1 MIEDRPNERIVGVDL
16 QAEMRKAY
24 LDYAMTVIVAR
35 ALPDVR
41 DGLKPVQRRI
51 LWTMHEMGL
60 RSDRPYRKCAAIVGD
75 VMGKY
80 HPHGDVAI
88 YDALARFA
96 QDFTM
101 RYPPIQ
107 GQGNFG
113 CFAGDTKV
121 ELVNGEQR
129 TFVELVEMVHRGV
142 RAEVFTVDAH
152 RNVRI
157 KPLRAPRLVKRNDA
171 VVKVTLA
178 AGQEIVCTPDHRF
191 MLRDGTYRE
200 AGKLKAKD
208 QLMPFA
214 RTAIPERLHRTGA
227 FPIPANLS
235 QAVTSVAPAG
245 RADVYDLTVDVTQ
258 NFALAAGI
266 FVHNSIDDDPPAAM
280 RYCVAADT
288 LVRTARG
295 TLPIADIAGAA
306 RPESD
311 TDVDLVVS
319 DRRGSPVRATKVFH
333 SGSHPTLRM
342 TTREGH
348 TLIGTR
354 NHPVL
359 TIQSIAG
366 VPMLIWRLLDE
377 IAPGDRVAML
387 RRPTEST
394 GTELTPRELALAT
407 LAGGM
412 VSEGWASETRAG
424 FNNLDRAYFDAVT
437 TAYTEVVGGRSYS
450 YSRTI
455 KSSNLLHELDVHN
468 LTALKA
474 SPLAEM
480 VGIRSAEKRVP
491 AFVWAGSPGFKAAF
505 LRALFEG
512 DGSSSLLRG
521 HRGNA
526 IQVSYSTRSE
536 RLASGV
542 QQLLLEFGV
551 VSKLCHYEDGEIKV
565 IMTNRRDARL
575 FSSRVGFRGA
585 KQGKLEREL
594 AGIPLTSSALS
605 QDAVPFVADYV
616 RGEPMAHWTDREWLR
631 KHNIDRVERWERDR
645 DEILAHITNDE
656 VRRVIEPLVD
666 GTYYYATV
674 ASIDDAGVQPVY
686 SLRVGSDDHSFI
698 SNGFVSHNTEARPA
712 AIAAELL
719 ADIEKETVDWYPNY
733 DNRHQQPSVL
743 PARVP
748 SLLINGSTGIA
759 VGMASNIP
767 PHNLREVTEAV
778 KRLVDDAELTND
790 DLCETVL
797 GPDFP
802 GGGVIYRFEEQKN
815 VETGAAERVDAIRR
829 AYANGRGRILM
840 RAKANREEGKGGREY
855 IIVTELPYAVN
866 KASLIEKIAELVTSK
881 RMGGISDIRD
891 ESDRDGMRIV
901 IEIKRDDNYERV
913 LNNLYKH
920 TAMQS
925 AFNLNMLAL
934 VDSSPKTLSLK
945 DVLQHFIDYRKQVI
959 KRRTEFD
966 LSKAKDRA
974 HILEGFKIALDNIDE
989 IVKTIRA
996 SKTPDTALANLREKF
1011 SLSEVQAKAILEMQ
1025 LRRLTGLERQKI
1037 EDEYRE
1043 TITLIAEL
1051 ESILGNPRKISFL
1064 IKQDMDELTEKYG
1077 DDRRTKILDDL
1088 NRQLTD
1094 QDLVADED
1102 VVISLST
1109 RNYVKRMPLSTYK
1122 AQHRGGR
1129 GVIGMST
1136 RDEDDVD
1143 HLVVARN
1150 HDRLYVFTDRGRVF
1164 ALKVFELPDASRTAK
1179 GTPIQNILEAMQTGE
1194 RVSALIAIRDGST
1207 APYLVMAT
1215 RKGFLKK
1222 TPLSEYLNVRRAGLI
1237 AIELR
1242 KDDQLA
1248 WVAGAGDK
1256 DRIVLATRKG
1266 KAVTFKATDARPM
1279 GRQTQGVTGIRL
1291 AKGDEVIGMGV
1302 VSARTEVLSV
1312 TENGYGKR
1320 TAVADF
1326 PTHNRGGQGV
1336 ILASVT
1342 AKTGNV
1348 AAIQVIDEKSEEIL
1362 LISTNGVV
1370 IRVPIE
1376 QIRVLGRATQGV
1388 KVMVTGEAKIASIA
1402 TFATT
1407 RQSPTGSGPP
1417 TT

>member
-1 MIEDRPNERIVGVDL
+1 MGVEL
-16 QAEMRKAY
+16 ETEMRKAY

-60 RSDRPYRKCAAIVGD
+60 RSDRPFRKSAAIVGD

-80 HPHGDVAI
+80 HPHGDVPI

-113 CFAGDTKV
+113 CFSGETKV

-142 RAEVFTVDAH
+142 RAEVFTLDAH

-157 KPLRAPRLVKRNDA
+157 KPLRAPRLVKRNDP
-171 VVKVTLA
+171 VVKVTLVSGA
-178 AGQEIVCTPDHRF
+178 EIICTPDHRF

-227 FPIPANLS
+227 FPIPASLS
-235 QAVTSVAPAG
+235 QTVTSVAPAG

-258 NFALAAGI
+258 NFALAAGV
-266 FVHNSIDDDPPAAM
+266 FVHNSIDDDPPAHM
-280 RYCVAADT
+280 RYCCVGDS
-288 LVRTARG
+288 LVRTVNG
-295 TLPIADIAGAA
+295 TRCLDSFVPDA
-306 RPESD
+306 PPMSD
-311 TDVDLVVS
+311 TDIDAEVL
-319 DRRGSPVRATKVFH
+319 DRLGAPVRASKFFH
-333 SGSHPTLRM
+333 SGTHPTLRVR
-342 TTREGH
+342 TREGYEL
-348 TLIGTR
+348 TGTT

-359 TIQSIAG
+359 TLQSVAG
-366 VPMLIWRLLDE
+366 VPMLVWKLLE
-377 IAPGDRVAML
+377 ETSPGDRVALL
-387 RRPTEST
+387 RRPVAAPAA
-394 GTELTPRELALAT
+394 ELTPRELALAT

-412 VSEGWASETRAG
+412 VSEGWASADRAG
-424 FNNLDRAYFDAVT
+424 FNNLDQEYAAAVT
-437 TAYTEVVGGRSYS
+437 TAYDDIVGGARYA

-455 KSSNLLHELDVHN
+455 KSGNLLHELDVQN

-474 SPLAEM
+474 SPIAEM
-480 VGIRSAEKRVP
+480 VGLRSADKRVP
-491 AFVWAGSPGFKAAF
+491 SFVWSGSPAFKAAF

-512 DGSSSLLRG
+512 DGSSSLLRPRVG
-521 HRGNA
+521 VA
-526 IQVSYSTRSE
+526 IQISYSTRSQ
-536 RLASGV
+536 RLATEV

-551 VSKLCHYEDGEIKV
+551 VSKQCHYDDGEIKV
-565 IMTNRRDARL
+565 VITNRRDARL
-575 FSSRVGFRGA
+575 FAKNVGFHGA
-585 KQGKLEREL
+585 KQAKLESEL
-594 AGIPLTSSALS
+594 AQIPLASTAMST
-605 QDAVPFVADYV
+605 DAVPFVAEYV
-616 RGEPMAHWTDREWLR
+616 RGERMARWTDREWLK
-631 KHNIDRVERWERDR
+631 KHNIDRIERWERDR
-645 DEILAHITNDE
+645 EEILAHLTNDE

-666 GTYYYATV
+666 GAYYYATV
-674 ASIDDAGVQPVY
+674 ATVEDAGLQPVY
-686 SLRVGSDDHSFI
+686 SLRVDTDDHCFI
-698 SNGFVSHNTEARPA
+698 TNGFVSHNTEARPA
-712 AIAAELL
+712 AIAADLL

-733 DNRHQQPSVL
+733 DNRHMQPTVL

-748 SLLINGSTGIA
+748 NLLVNGSTGIA

-767 PHNLREVTEAV
+767 PHNLREVAEAT
-778 KRLVDDAELTND
+778 KRLVDDPELTNN

-815 VETGAAERVDAIRR
+815 IETGATERVDAIRR

-840 RAKANREEGKGGREY
+840 RAKAHVEDGKGGRQSV
-855 IIVTELPYAVN
+855 IVTELPYAVN
-866 KASLIEKIAELVTSK
+866 KATLIEKIADLVQTK
-881 RMGGISDIRD
+881 RLAGISDIRD
-891 ESDRDGMRIV
+891 ESDREGMRVV
-901 IEIKRDDNYERV
+901 IEVKRDDNAERV

-945 DVLQHFIDYRKQVI
+945 DVLQHYIDYRKQVI

-966 LSKAKDRA
+966 LGKAKERA
-974 HILEGFKIALDNIDE
+974 HLLEGFKIALDNIDE
-989 IVKTIRA
+989 VVKTIRA
-996 SKTPDTALANLREKF
+996 SKSPETALANLREKF
-1011 SLSEVQAKAILEMQ
+1011 ELSEAQAKAILEMQ

-1043 TITLIAEL
+1043 TIKLIAEL
-1051 ESILGNPRKISFL
+1051 ESILGNARKILFL
-1064 IKQDMDELTEKYG
+1064 IKQDMDELATKYG
-1077 DDRRTKILDDL
+1077 DERRTKILDDL
-1088 NRQLTD
+1088 NRELTD

-1102 VVISLST
+1102 VVITVSS

-1129 GVIGMST
+1129 GVIGMAT
-1136 RDEDDVD
+1136 RDEDDVE

-1179 GTPIQNILEAMQTGE
+1179 GTPIQNILEAMQSGE
-1194 RVSALIAIRDGST
+1194 RVSALIAIREG
-1207 APYLVMAT
+1207 AGVPHLVMAT
-1215 RKGFLKK
+1215 RKGFVKK
-1222 TPLSEYLNVRRAGLI
+1222 TPLADYGNVRRAGLI
-1237 AIELR
+1237 AIALR
-1242 KDDQLA
+1242 KDDKLA
-1248 WVAGAGDK
+1248 WVAAVGDK
-1256 DRIVLATRKG
+1256 DRIVIATRKG
-1266 KAVTFKATDARPM
+1266 KAITFKATDARPM

-1291 AKGDEVIGMGV
+1291 SKGDEVIGMGV
-1302 VSARTEVLSV
+1302 VNARSEVLSV

-1320 TAVADF
+1320 TKFEDF

-1336 ILASVT
+1336 ILASIT

-1348 AAIQVIDEKSEEIL
+1348 AAIQVIDEKSEEVL
-1362 LISTNGVV
+1362 LISTTGVV
-1370 IRVPIE
+1370 IRVPMD

-1388 KVMVTGEAKIASIA
+1388 KVMATGEAKIASIA
-1402 TFATT
+1402 TFATA
-1407 RQSPTGSGPP
+1407 RPSQAGAGVQNS
-1417 TT
+1417 

>member
-1 MIEDRPNERIVGVDL
+1 MIEGPNNKERIVNIDL
-16 QAEMRKAY
+16 QVEMRKAY

-60 RSDRPYRKCAAIVGD
+60 RSDRPFRKSAAIVGD

-80 HPHGDVAI
+80 HPHGDVPI

-142 RAEVFTVDAH
+142 RAEIFTVDAH

-157 KPLRAPRLVKRNDA
+157 KPLRAPRLVKRNDT
-171 VVKVTLA
+171 VVKVTLV

-200 AGKLKAKD
+200 AAKLKAKD
-208 QLMPFA
+208 RLMPFA

-227 FPIPANLS
+227 FPIPASLS
-235 QAVTSVAPAG
+235 QVVASVAPAG
-245 RADVYDLTVDVTQ
+245 KADVYDLTVDVTQ

-280 RYCVAADT
+280 RY
-288 LVRTARG
+288 
-295 TLPIADIAGAA
+295 
-306 RPESD
+306 
-311 TDVDLVVS
+311 
-319 DRRGSPVRATKVFH
+319 
-333 SGSHPTLRM
+333 
-342 TTREGH
+342 
-348 TLIGTR
+348 
-354 NHPVL
+354 
-359 TIQSIAG
+359 
-366 VPMLIWRLLDE
+366 
-377 IAPGDRVAML
+377 
-387 RRPTEST
+387 
-394 GTELTPRELALAT
+394 
-407 LAGGM
+407 
-412 VSEGWASETRAG
+412 
-424 FNNLDRAYFDAVT
+424 
-437 TAYTEVVGGRSYS
+437 
-450 YSRTI
+450 
-455 KSSNLLHELDVHN
+455 
-468 LTALKA
+468 
-474 SPLAEM
+474 
-480 VGIRSAEKRVP
+480 
-491 AFVWAGSPGFKAAF
+491 
-505 LRALFEG
+505 
-512 DGSSSLLRG
+512 
-521 HRGNA
+521 
-526 IQVSYSTRSE
+526 
-536 RLASGV
+536 
-542 QQLLLEFGV
+542 
-551 VSKLCHYEDGEIKV
+551 
-565 IMTNRRDARL
+565 
-575 FSSRVGFRGA
+575 
-585 KQGKLEREL
+585 
-594 AGIPLTSSALS
+594 
-605 QDAVPFVADYV
+605 
-616 RGEPMAHWTDREWLR
+616 
-631 KHNIDRVERWERDR
+631 
-645 DEILAHITNDE
+645 
-656 VRRVIEPLVD
+656 
-666 GTYYYATV
+666 
-674 ASIDDAGVQPVY
+674 
-686 SLRVGSDDHSFI
+686 
-698 SNGFVSHNTEARPA
+698 TEARPA

-733 DNRHQQPSVL
+733 DNRHVQPTVL

-748 SLLINGSTGIA
+748 NLLVNGSTGIA

-767 PHNLREVTEAV
+767 PHNLGEVTAAV
-778 KRLVDDAELTND
+778 KRLVDDPELTND

-802 GGGVIYRFEEQKN
+802 GGGLIYRFEEQKN

-829 AYANGRGRILM
+829 AYSNGRGRILM
-840 RAKANREEGKGGREY
+840 RAKASREEGKGGREY
-855 IIVTELPYAVN
+855 IIISELPYAVN
-866 KASLIEKIAELVTSK
+866 KAALIEKIADLVTSK
-881 RMGGISDIRD
+881 RMAGISDIRD
-891 ESDRDGMRIV
+891 ESDRDGMRVV

-925 AFNLNMLAL
+925 SFNLNMLAL
-934 VDSSPKTLSLK
+934 VDSSPKTLGLK

-966 LSKAKDRA
+966 LTKAKDRA

-1011 SLSEVQAKAILEMQ
+1011 SLSEIQAKAILEMQ
-1025 LRRLTGLERQKI
+1025 LRRLTGLERQKV

-1051 ESILGNPRKISFL
+1051 ESILGNPRKILFL
-1064 IKQDMDELTEKYG
+1064 IKQDMDELAAKYG

-1088 NRQLTD
+1088 NRELTD

-1150 HDRLYVFTDRGRVF
+1150 HDRLHVFTDRGRVF
-1164 ALKVFELPDASRTAK
+1164 ALKVFEIPDASRTAK
-1179 GTPIQNILEAMQTGE
+1179 GTPIQNILEAMQSGE

-1215 RKGFLKK
+1215 RRGFVKK
-1222 TPLSEYLNVRRAGLI
+1222 TPLSEYGNVRRAGLI

-1256 DRIVLATRKG
+1256 DRIVLATKKG

-1320 TAVADF
+1320 TEVDDF

-1370 IRVPIE
+1370 IRVPID

-1388 KVMVTGEAKIASIA
+1388 KVMATGEAKIASIA
-1402 TFATT
+1402 TFATS
-1407 RQSPTGSGPP
+1407 RPSQPGLGLAQN
-1417 TT
+1417 

>member
-1 MIEDRPNERIVGVDL
+1 VIEGPNNERIVGVEL
-16 QAEMRKAY
+16 ETEMRKAY

-60 RSDRPYRKCAAIVGD
+60 RSDRPFRKSAAIVGD

-80 HPHGDVAI
+80 HPHGDVPI

-142 RAEVFTVDAH
+142 RAEVFTLDAH

-157 KPLRAPRLVKRNDA
+157 KPLRAPRLVRRDDPI
-171 VVKVTLA
+171 VKVTLVSGA
-178 AGQEIVCTPDHRF
+178 EILCTPDHRF

-200 AGKLKAKD
+200 ASKLKAKD

-227 FPIPANLS
+227 FPIPASLS
-235 QAVTSVAPAG
+235 QAVISVAPTG

-258 NFALAAGI
+258 NFALAAGV
-266 FVHNSIDDDPPAAM
+266 FVHNSIDDDPPAHM
-280 RYCVAADT
+280 RY
-288 LVRTARG
+288 
-295 TLPIADIAGAA
+295 
-306 RPESD
+306 
-311 TDVDLVVS
+311 
-319 DRRGSPVRATKVFH
+319 
-333 SGSHPTLRM
+333 
-342 TTREGH
+342 
-348 TLIGTR
+348 
-354 NHPVL
+354 
-359 TIQSIAG
+359 
-366 VPMLIWRLLDE
+366 
-377 IAPGDRVAML
+377 
-387 RRPTEST
+387 
-394 GTELTPRELALAT
+394 
-407 LAGGM
+407 
-412 VSEGWASETRAG
+412 
-424 FNNLDRAYFDAVT
+424 
-437 TAYTEVVGGRSYS
+437 
-450 YSRTI
+450 
-455 KSSNLLHELDVHN
+455 
-468 LTALKA
+468 
-474 SPLAEM
+474 
-480 VGIRSAEKRVP
+480 
-491 AFVWAGSPGFKAAF
+491 
-505 LRALFEG
+505 
-512 DGSSSLLRG
+512 
-521 HRGNA
+521 
-526 IQVSYSTRSE
+526 
-536 RLASGV
+536 
-542 QQLLLEFGV
+542 
-551 VSKLCHYEDGEIKV
+551 
-565 IMTNRRDARL
+565 
-575 FSSRVGFRGA
+575 
-585 KQGKLEREL
+585 
-594 AGIPLTSSALS
+594 
-605 QDAVPFVADYV
+605 
-616 RGEPMAHWTDREWLR
+616 
-631 KHNIDRVERWERDR
+631 
-645 DEILAHITNDE
+645 
-656 VRRVIEPLVD
+656 
-666 GTYYYATV
+666 
-674 ASIDDAGVQPVY
+674 
-686 SLRVGSDDHSFI
+686 
-698 SNGFVSHNTEARPA
+698 TEARPA
-712 AIAAELL
+712 AIAADLL

-733 DNRHQQPSVL
+733 DNRHLQPTVL

-748 SLLINGSTGIA
+748 NLLVNGSTGIA

-767 PHNLREVTEAV
+767 PHNLREVTAAV
-778 KRLVDDAELTND
+778 KRLVDDPELTND

-815 VETGAAERVDAIRR
+815 IETGAPERVDAIRR

-840 RAKANREEGKGGREY
+840 RAKAHVEDGKGGRQS
-855 IIVTELPYAVN
+855 IVVTELPYAVN
-866 KASLIEKIAELVTSK
+866 KASLIEKIADLVQAK
-881 RMGGISDIRD
+881 RLAGISDIRD
-891 ESDRDGMRIV
+891 ESDREGMRVV
-901 IEIKRDDNYERV
+901 IEVKRDDNAERV

-945 DVLQHFIDYRKQVI
+945 DVLQHYIDYRKQVI

-966 LSKAKDRA
+966 LGRAKERA
-974 HILEGFKIALDNIDE
+974 HVLEGFKIALDHIDE

-1011 SLSEVQAKAILEMQ
+1011 ELSEIQAKAILEMQ
-1025 LRRLTGLERQKI
+1025 LRRLTGLERQKV

-1043 TITLIAEL
+1043 TIKLISEL
-1051 ESILGNPRKISFL
+1051 ESVLGNPRKIVFL
-1064 IKQDMDELTEKYG
+1064 IRQDMDELATKYG
-1077 DDRRTKILDDL
+1077 DDRRTKLLDDL
-1088 NRQLTD
+1088 NRELTD

-1102 VVISLST
+1102 VVITVSD

-1136 RDEDDVD
+1136 RDEDDVE

-1164 ALKVFELPDASRTAK
+1164 ALKAFELPDASRTAK

-1194 RVSALIAIRDGST
+1194 RVSALIAIRDGAA

-1215 RKGFLKK
+1215 RKGFVKK
-1222 TPLSEYLNVRRAGLI
+1222 TPLADYGNVRRAGLI
-1237 AIELR
+1237 AIALR

-1248 WVAGAGDK
+1248 WVAAAGDK

-1266 KAVTFKATDARPM
+1266 KAITFKATDARPM
-1279 GRQTQGVTGIRL
+1279 GRQTQGVTGVRL

-1302 VSARTEVLSV
+1302 VTARTEVLSV

-1320 TAVADF
+1320 TKVEDF

-1336 ILASVT
+1336 ALAAIS
-1342 AKTGNV
+1342 ARTGNV
-1348 AAIQVIDEKSEEIL
+1348 AAIQVIDEKSEEVL

-1370 IRVPIE
+1370 IRVPME

-1388 KVMVTGEAKIASIA
+1388 KVMATGEAKIASIA
-1402 TFATT
+1402 TFAMNRPSQPGLGLQKT
-1407 RQSPTGSGPP
+1407 
-1417 TT
+1417 

>member
-1 MIEDRPNERIVGVDL
+1 VIEGPKNERIVGIEL
-16 QAEMRKAY
+16 ETEMRKAY

-60 RSDRPYRKCAAIVGD
+60 RNDRPFRKSAAIVGD

-80 HPHGDVAI
+80 HPHGDVPI

-113 CFAGDTKV
+113 CFSGDTKV

-157 KPLRAPRLVKRNDA
+157 KPLRAPRLVKRNDP
-171 VVKVTLA
+171 VVKVTLVSGA
-178 AGQEIVCTPDHRF
+178 EIVCTPDHRF

-200 AGKLKAKD
+200 ASKLKAKD

-227 FPIPANLS
+227 FPIPASLS
-235 QAVTSVAPAG
+235 QIVSALAPAG
-245 RADVYDLTVDVTQ
+245 RADVYDLTVDVTS
-258 NFALAAGI
+258 NFALAAGV
-266 FVHNSIDDDPPAAM
+266 FVHNSIDDDPPAHM
-280 RYCVAADT
+280 RY
-288 LVRTARG
+288 
-295 TLPIADIAGAA
+295 
-306 RPESD
+306 
-311 TDVDLVVS
+311 
-319 DRRGSPVRATKVFH
+319 
-333 SGSHPTLRM
+333 
-342 TTREGH
+342 
-348 TLIGTR
+348 
-354 NHPVL
+354 
-359 TIQSIAG
+359 
-366 VPMLIWRLLDE
+366 
-377 IAPGDRVAML
+377 
-387 RRPTEST
+387 
-394 GTELTPRELALAT
+394 
-407 LAGGM
+407 
-412 VSEGWASETRAG
+412 
-424 FNNLDRAYFDAVT
+424 
-437 TAYTEVVGGRSYS
+437 
-450 YSRTI
+450 
-455 KSSNLLHELDVHN
+455 
-468 LTALKA
+468 
-474 SPLAEM
+474 
-480 VGIRSAEKRVP
+480 
-491 AFVWAGSPGFKAAF
+491 
-505 LRALFEG
+505 
-512 DGSSSLLRG
+512 
-521 HRGNA
+521 
-526 IQVSYSTRSE
+526 
-536 RLASGV
+536 
-542 QQLLLEFGV
+542 
-551 VSKLCHYEDGEIKV
+551 
-565 IMTNRRDARL
+565 
-575 FSSRVGFRGA
+575 
-585 KQGKLEREL
+585 
-594 AGIPLTSSALS
+594 
-605 QDAVPFVADYV
+605 
-616 RGEPMAHWTDREWLR
+616 
-631 KHNIDRVERWERDR
+631 
-645 DEILAHITNDE
+645 
-656 VRRVIEPLVD
+656 
-666 GTYYYATV
+666 
-674 ASIDDAGVQPVY
+674 
-686 SLRVGSDDHSFI
+686 
-698 SNGFVSHNTEARPA
+698 TEARPA

-733 DNRHQQPSVL
+733 DNRHMQPTVL

-748 SLLINGSTGIA
+748 NLLVNGSTGIA

-767 PHNLREVTEAV
+767 PHNLREVAEAV
-778 KRLVDDAELTND
+778 KRLVDDPDLTND

-802 GGGVIYRFEEQKN
+802 GGGVIYRLEEQKN
-815 VETGAAERVDAIRR
+815 IETGATERVDAIRR

-840 RAKANREEGKGGREY
+840 RAKAHVEDGKGGRQS

-866 KASLIEKIAELVTSK
+866 KATLIEKIADLVQSK
-881 RMGGISDIRD
+881 RLAGISDIRD
-891 ESDRDGMRIV
+891 ESDREGMRV
-901 IEIKRDDNYERV
+901 AIEVKRDDNAERV

-945 DVLQHFIDYRKQVI
+945 DVLQHYIDYRKQVI

-966 LSKAKDRA
+966 LGKAQERA
-974 HILEGFKIALDNIDE
+974 HLLEGFKIALDHIDE

-996 SKTPDTALANLREKF
+996 SKSPETALANLREQF
-1011 SLSEVQAKAILEMQ
+1011 ELSELQAKAILEMQ
-1025 LRRLTGLERQKI
+1025 LRRLTGLERQKV

-1043 TITLIAEL
+1043 TIKLIAEL
-1051 ESILGNPRKISFL
+1051 ESILGNAKKIVFL
-1064 IKQDMDELTEKYG
+1064 IKQDMDELSAKYG

-1088 NRQLTD
+1088 NRELTD

-1102 VVISLST
+1102 VVITVSS

-1129 GVIGMST
+1129 GVIGMAT
-1136 RDEDDVD
+1136 RDEDDVE

-1179 GTPIQNILEAMQTGE
+1179 GTPIQNILEAMQSGE
-1194 RVSALIAIRDGST
+1194 RVSALIAIREGGSV
-1207 APYLVMAT
+1207 PHLVMAT
-1215 RKGFLKK
+1215 RKGFVKK
-1222 TPLSEYLNVRRAGLI
+1222 TPLSDYGNVRRAGLI
-1237 AIELR
+1237 AILLR
-1242 KDDQLA
+1242 KDDKLA
-1248 WVAGAGDK
+1248 WVAAAGDK
-1256 DRIVLATRKG
+1256 DRIVIATRKG
-1266 KAVTFKATDARPM
+1266 KAITFKSTDARPM

-1291 AKGDEVIGMGV
+1291 VKGDEVIGMGV
-1302 VSARTEVLSV
+1302 VNARTEVLSV

-1320 TAVADF
+1320 TKVEDF

-1348 AAIQVIDEKSEEIL
+1348 AAIRVIDEKSEEVL
-1362 LISTNGVV
+1362 LISTTGVV

-1388 KVMVTGEAKIASIA
+1388 KVMATGEAKIASIA
-1402 TFATT
+1402 TFA
-1407 RQSPTGSGPP
+1407 QSRPSQPGLGLQNS
-1417 TT
+1417 